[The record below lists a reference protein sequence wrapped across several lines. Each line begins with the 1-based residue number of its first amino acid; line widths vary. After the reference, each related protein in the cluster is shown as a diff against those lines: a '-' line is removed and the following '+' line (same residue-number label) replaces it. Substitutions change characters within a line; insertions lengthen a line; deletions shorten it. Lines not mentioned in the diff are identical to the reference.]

1 MTQKELIKVA
11 SFVNT
16 IRSIAFRLESE
27 GNSYDCKWHKEY
39 VTDILG
45 EVEKMH
51 KLLYKKK

>member
-51 KLLYKKK
+51 KLLYKK